1 MSRVIASLL
10 AVLCCAMPVAAA
22 IERDSASQEWNF
34 RVYLDDSEI
43 GFHHFQLTE
52 EGGKQRL
59 TTVADFRVK
68 ILFFT
73 AFSYEHVNEETW
85 SGDCLDSIQ
94 SRTVANGKE
103 FAVSGRRD
111 GAGFAVEANSGSSE
125 VPGCVK
131 TFAYWNPDIL
141 EEPVL
146 MNSQTGELLPV
157 TVSPVI
163 EETLNVRG
171 EETPANRYRLVAKNM
186 QLDVWYSRDRQ
197 WLALESTVKGGRKLR
212 YELT

>member
-1 MSRVIASLL
+1 MIASLL
-10 AVLCCAMPVAAA
+10 AVLCCALPAA
-22 IERDSASQEWNF
+22 IAYERGAASQEWNF

-43 GFHHFQLTE
+43 GYHHFQLTE
-52 EGGKQRL
+52 EGEKQRL

-111 GAGFAVEANSGSSE
+111 GAGFAVEANAGSSE
-125 VPGCVK
+125 VPACVK

-141 EEPVL
+141 DEQVL
-146 MNSQTGELLPV
+146 MNAQTGELLSV
-157 TVSPVI
+157 TVSPAA
-163 EETLNVRG
+163 EEILKVRG
-171 EETPANRYRLVAKNM
+171 EEMPANRYRLEAKNM
-186 QLDVWYSRDRQ
+186 QLDVWYSRDQQ